1 MAQKTL
7 GEWWGEKNKTQKIL
21 LGALLVLFVAFVV
34 TEGGGQT
41 DLTACECADIY
52 NSPLNP
58 DKIEYTAEEMNSG
71 SKMNDDVD
79 AWVEAARRCALN
91 YGDLTDVETELT
103 KDARSIAQMS
113 GFDKAISN
121 AKKECK

>member
-1 MAQKTL
+1 MSKKTL
-7 GEWWGEKNKTQKIL
+7 GEWWGERNNTQKIL
-21 LGALLVLFVAFVV
+21 LVGLLVFFVAFVV
-34 TEGGGQT
+34 TEGGGQK

-58 DKIEYTAEEMNSG
+58 NNIEYSAEEINSG

-79 AWVEAARRCALN
+79 AWVEAARGCALN